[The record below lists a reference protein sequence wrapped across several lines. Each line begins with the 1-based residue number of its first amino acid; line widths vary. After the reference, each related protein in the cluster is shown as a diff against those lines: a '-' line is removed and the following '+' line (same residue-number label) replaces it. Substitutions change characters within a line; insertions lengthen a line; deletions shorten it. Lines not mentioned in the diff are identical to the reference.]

1 MKRLTE
7 KAEKRLCELDE
18 FAFRLL
24 PIVANTYFVKE
35 CMQVSTETGRGK
47 RKICRRVFTALC

>member
-18 FAFRLL
+18 FAFHLL
-24 PIVANTYFVKE
+24 AIMVNWYFVKE
-35 CMQVSTETGRGK
+35 CMQVST
-47 RKICRRVFTALC
+47 

>member
-24 PIVANTYFVKE
+24 PIVANSYFVKE
-35 CMQVSTETGRGK
+35 SMQVST
-47 RKICRRVFTALC
+47 